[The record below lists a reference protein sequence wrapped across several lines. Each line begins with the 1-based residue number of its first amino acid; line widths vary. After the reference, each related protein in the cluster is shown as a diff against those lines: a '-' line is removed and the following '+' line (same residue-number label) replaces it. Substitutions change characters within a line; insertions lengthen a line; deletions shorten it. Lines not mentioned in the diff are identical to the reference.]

1 MNKILQ
7 NQSSQNRIFGLDLMR
22 AIAILMVLFGHCV
35 WIIPERDNLFHQLLV
50 LSGFFG
56 VEIFFVLS
64 GFLIGKI
71 LYQLYLK
78 EDFSIQTV
86 SYFLKRRWFR
96 TLPNYFLILLVNL
109 GIASFVG
116 YAALSWWKYFFFLQN
131 LNTTMLPFFPESWS
145 LSVEE
150 FAYITLPFFLLI
162 VGSFIKFKN
171 KSRFFLWSVIT
182 LIGVFF
188 CAKFYYHYT
197 TQNTTLT
204 QWNLSLKAVVI
215 YRLDS
220 IFIGVLCSWIY
231 LNYTSL
237 WQKNKSVF
245 YVIGML
251 LFFFQFVGIGF
262 LGWVIEVT
270 PMLWNVF
277 YLPLISVAVACFL
290 PFLSE
295 WKEEKSI
302 VQKPVTFISLIS
314 YSIYLLHY
322 SVILLLMK
330 QYIIIDDQNTIQLVA
345 FLSSY
350 ILITIILSY
359 FLYRFYE
366 KPMMNLRDKN

>member
-1 MNKILQ
+1 MNKILE
-7 NQSSQNRIFGLDLMR
+7 NQSLQNRIFGLDLMR

-35 WIIPERDNLFHQLLV
+35 WIIPERENLFHQLLV

-86 SYFLKRRWFR
+86 FYFLKRRWFR

-109 GIASFVG
+109 AIASFVG
-116 YAALSWWKYFFFLQN
+116 YAALSWWKYFFFIQN
-131 LNTTMLPFFPESWS
+131 LNSTMLPFFPESWS

-162 VGSFIKFKN
+162 IGSFIKPKN

-182 LIGVFF
+182 LIMVFF
-188 CAKFYYHYT
+188 FAKFYYHYT

-220 IFIGVLCSWIY
+220 IFIGVFCSWIY

-237 WQKNKSVF
+237 WQKNKLLF
-245 YVIGML
+245 FVIGML

-262 LGWVIEVT
+262 LGWLIEVT

-295 WKEEKSI
+295 WKTEKSRFQI
-302 VQKPVTFISLIS
+302 PVTFISLIS

-330 QYIIIDDQNTIQLVA
+330 EYIIIDDQNTIQLVA

>member
-1 MNKILQ
+1 MVAN
-7 NQSSQNRIFGLDLMR
+7 NESSRVFGLDLMR

-35 WIIPERDNLFHQLLV
+35 WIIPEKDNLFYQLLL

-78 EDFSIQTV
+78 EDFAIKTV
-86 SYFLKRRWFR
+86 FYFLKRRWYR

-109 GIASFVG
+109 AIASFVG
-116 YAALSWWKYFFFLQN
+116 YVASSWWKYFFFLQN
-131 LNTTMLPFFPESWS
+131 FSTTMLRFFPESWS

-150 FAYITLPFFLLI
+150 FAYVTLPFFLLI
-162 VGSFIKFKN
+162 IGSLIKSKN
-171 KSRFFLWSVIT
+171 KPRFFFWSIIT
-182 LIGVFF
+182 LILIFF
-188 CAKFYYHYT
+188 CAKVVYQNT
-197 TQNTTLT
+197 TLNTTLT

-231 LNYTSL
+231 LNYTSF
-237 WQKNKSVF
+237 WQKSKSFFFVL
-245 YVIGML
+245 GMI
-251 LFFFQFVGIGF
+251 LFFFLFVGIGF
-262 LGWVIEVT
+262 LGWTIEVT
-270 PMLWNVF
+270 PMFWNVF
-277 YLPLISVAVACFL
+277 YLPLMSVGVACFL

-295 WKEEKSI
+295 WKEEK
-302 VQKPVTFISLIS
+302 VLFQKPVTFISLIS

-322 SVILLLMK
+322 SVILFLMK
-330 QYIIIDDQNTIQLVA
+330 QYITIDKHNNIHLIT
-345 FLSSY
+345 FLSFY
-350 ILITIILSY
+350 ILITILLSY